1 MKNIAT
7 QIFAYQWECPHCSKE
22 NITPLK
28 EVSCGFGEKCVK
40 CKHCEA
46 EIEIHDV
53 EFDLE
58 MR

>member
-7 QIFAYQWECPHCSKE
+7 QIFAYEWECPQCSEK
-22 NITPLK
+22 NLTPPK
-28 EVSCGFGEKCVK
+28 EVSCGFGQKFVD
-40 CKHCEA
+40 CKHCNA
-46 EIEIHDV
+46 QIEIHDI